1 MRIGTWAQYLGS
13 CPEGQS
19 GRAANEPDGLRSAG
33 NSPFPAKSR
42 PNSHSRHALPRCTW
56 NAAARPE
63 RWHAAPREPPCHTG
77 GLGRNGLDED
87 RVDEDRVGDLGGDV
101 Y

>member
-1 MRIGTWAQYLGS
+1 MPALSLTY
-13 CPEGQS
+13 
-19 GRAANEPDGLRSAG
+19 GRDVGRSAPWLLECMECSSTAG
-33 NSPFPAKSR
+33 E
-42 PNSHSRHALPRCTW
+42 
-56 NAAARPE
+56 AAR
-63 RWHAAPREPPCHTG
+63 RTARTAHATPA